1 MTFSI
6 MVVRIISVI
15 GIRFFHFCYLARV
28 IDGMEVNSIVSICV
42 GNGNKCASQYSRHPA
57 IKHVQYNPT
66 TTYYPL
72 QHGMTQSGEGAYSPL
87 SVRENGKNQYMRD
100 LANRALNIAQQLG
113 ASYVDVR
120 VMERTT
126 EGIDVKNGRVEGIS
140 SGTSSGFNVRVIV
153 DGAWGFAS
161 SANMDDAE
169 AERVAKQSVQIA
181 RASALVA
188 GEPVI
193 LSPLAPQHGFYRT
206 PMQQDPFIIPLNQ
219 KVQLLLNADA
229 AMRSVQGVSLTNSN
243 MEYAR
248 EHKLFVSSEGS
259 EVEQELYDVGAAID
273 ASAVDPTSSEIQ
285 TRSYP
290 NSFGRQA
297 GTSGYEFIEAM
308 DLANHGARIG
318 EEAVKLLAAP
328 QCPSGVTTIILD
340 GQQTALQVHE
350 SCGHPI
356 ELDRVLGM
364 EAGFVGKSFLT
375 TDKLNGHYCYG
386 SDVVNLTADATLPGG
401 LGTFG
406 WDDEGVPAQRT
417 PIVTNGIFSGYLMSR
432 DTAPLLGLTSNG
444 CVRADSWNRLPMIRM
459 TNVSL
464 EPGTWT
470 LDDLIADTDDGIYM
484 SINKSWSIDDRRLNF
499 QFGVELAYEI
509 EHGKLGRMLKNATY
523 TGITPQFWGSCDAI
537 CNHDA
542 WVVWGT
548 PNCGKGE
555 PMQTMRTG
563 HGAAPARFRNV
574 QIGVGS
580 W

>member
-1 MTFSI
+1 
-6 MVVRIISVI
+6 
-15 GIRFFHFCYLARV
+15 
-28 IDGMEVNSIVSICV
+28 
-42 GNGNKCASQYSRHPA
+42 
-57 IKHVQYNPT
+57 
-66 TTYYPL
+66 
-72 QHGMTQSGEGAYSPL
+72 
-87 SVRENGKNQYMRD
+87 MRD
-100 LANRALNIAQQLG
+100 VALRALNIAQQLG
-113 ASYVDVR
+113 ASYADVR

-126 EGIDVKNGRVEGIS
+126 ESIEVKSGRVEGVA

-153 DGAWGFAS
+153 NGAWGFAS
-161 SANMDDAE
+161 SARMGE
-169 AERVAKQSVQIA
+169 AEVARIAHQAVEIA

-188 GEPVI
+188 GSPVH
-193 LSPLAPQHGFYRT
+193 LSPLAPQRGSYRT
-206 PMQQDPFIIPLNQ
+206 PIKIDPFSVPLAQ
-219 KVQLLLNADA
+219 KVQLLLDADA
-229 AMRSVQGVSLTNSN
+229 AMRSVKGVAITNSF

-248 EHKLFVSSEGS
+248 ECKFFASSEGS
-259 EVEQELYDVGAAID
+259 EIEQELFDTGAAIS
-273 ASAVDPTSSEIQ
+273 ASAVDPDSSEIQ

-297 GTSGYEFIEAM
+297 GTAGYEFIEAM
-308 DLANHGARIG
+308 NLPQHGARIG
-318 EEAVKLLAAP
+318 EEAVRLLSAD
-328 QCPSGVTTIILD
+328 QCPAGVTTVILD
-340 GQQTALQVHE
+340 GPQTALQIHE

-375 TDKLNGHYCYG
+375 LDKLDSRYRYG
-386 SDVVNLTADATLPGG
+386 SDVVNITADATIAGG

-417 PIVTNGIFSGYLMSR
+417 PIVTNGIFTGYLMSR
-432 DTAPLLGLTSNG
+432 DTASLLGLTSNG

-509 EHGKLGRMLKNATY
+509 KNGKLGRLYKNATY
-523 TGITPQFWGSCDAI
+523 TGITPQFWNSCDAV
-537 CNHDA
+537 CGPQE
-542 WVVWGT
+542 WTVWGT

-555 PMQTMRTG
+555 PMQVMRTG

-574 QIGVGS
+574 QVGVGRWS
-580 W
+580 